1 VKLAM
6 KQPVAKQPVAKQP
19 VVKQPVAKQLKIAV
33 LGATGLVGQEM
44 IKILEERDFPVQ
56 ELRPLASAKSA
67 GSKIT
72 FRNKEILVQ
81 EAGAESF
88 KGIDIAL
95 FSAGTEASLHFAPI
109 AAASGAVVIDNS
121 NAFRM
126 DKNVPLVIPEVNP
139 NQVSSHKGIIANP
152 NCSTIQML
160 VALNNIHKKY
170 GLKKVIVSTYQS
182 VSGTGKDAVQELLNQ
197 TNQKLNNQ
205 EIETSVYP
213 HQIAFNVIP
222 QIDVFEENG
231 YTREEMKMVRETH
244 KILADDKIKI
254 SATAVRVP
262 VIFGHSES
270 IFFET
275 ENAVGLRDIKIAL
288 EEQAGL
294 KLVDD
299 PTNQVYPLAIDT
311 ETDDDVMVGRL
322 RKDLTS
328 DTGFSMWVVGHNLRK
343 GAALNAVQ
351 IAELVQEI
359 L

>member
-1 VKLAM
+1 MKLDRN
-6 KQPVAKQPVAKQP
+6 QPADNHK
-19 VVKQPVAKQLKIAV
+19 VVKNLKVAV

-44 IKILEERDFPVQ
+44 IKILEERNFPIQ
-56 ELRPLASAKSA
+56 ELVLLASAKSA
-67 GSKIT
+67 GSKII
-72 FRNKEILVQ
+72 FRNEEILVQ
-81 EAGAESF
+81 EAAAESF
-88 KGIDIAL
+88 RGIDIAL
-95 FSAGTEASLHFAPI
+95 FSAGSEASMHFGPI

-126 DKNVPLVIPEVNP
+126 DETVPLLIPEVNP
-139 NQVSSHKGIIANP
+139 EQIAKHHGIIANP

-160 VALNNIHKKY
+160 VALNHIHKKF
-170 GLKKVIVSTYQS
+170 GLSKIITSTYQS
-182 VSGTGKDAVQELLNQ
+182 VSGTGKEAVEELLNQ
-197 TNQKLNNQ
+197 TEQKLNNKK
-205 EIETSVYP
+205 IEKRVYP
-213 HQIAFNVIP
+213 HQIAFNIIP

-244 KILADDKIKI
+244 KILGDTQIKI

-270 IFFET
+270 IYFET
-275 ENAVGLRDIKIAL
+275 VKSVGLDEIRTAL
-288 EEQAGL
+288 ESQPGL

-299 PTNQVYPLAIDT
+299 PANQVYPLSIDS
-311 ETDDDVMVGRL
+311 ETDDDVLVGRL

-328 DTGFSMWVVGHNLRK
+328 ENGFSMWVVGHNLRK

>member
-1 VKLAM
+1 MRLAN
-6 KQPVAKQPVAKQP
+6 
-19 VVKQPVAKQLKIAV
+19 KQLKIAV

-67 GSKIT
+67 GSKIK
-72 FRNKEILVQ
+72 FRNQEILVQ
-81 EAGAESF
+81 EAKAESF
-88 KGIDIAL
+88 SGIDIAL
-95 FSAGTEASLHFAPI
+95 FSAGTEASLHFAPL

-126 DKNVPLVIPEVNP
+126 DKKVPLVIPEVNP
-139 NQVSSHKGIIANP
+139 EQITSHNGIIANP

-160 VALNNIHKKY
+160 VALNSIHKLY
-170 GLKKVIVSTYQS
+170 GLKKIMASTYQS
-182 VSGTGKDAVQELLNQ
+182 VSGTGKDAVEELLNQ
-197 TNQKLNNQ
+197 TKQKLNNQ
-205 EIETSVYP
+205 EIETKVYP
-213 HQIAFNVIP
+213 YQIAFNVIP
-222 QIDVFEENG
+222 QIDLFEENG

-275 ENAVGLRDIKIAL
+275 EKTVDLKEIRVAL
-288 EEQAGL
+288 ENQPGL
-294 KLVDD
+294 KLIDD
-299 PTNQVYPLAIDT
+299 PAHQVYPLAIDT
-311 ETDDDVMVGRL
+311 ERDDDVMVGRL
-322 RKDLTS
+322 RKDLTCES
-328 DTGFSMWVVGHNLRK
+328 GFSMWVVGHNLRK

-351 IAELVQEI
+351 IAELVKDI